1 MTAKTTIVVTAAF
14 NPEQMPAAQQY
25 MQRAIP
31 LLINGGGEVICRVKV
46 ERAVVGDS
54 KYNACLV
61 MNFPSADAVDTVF
74 NSDAYTAIIPLREA
88 GFKSMDIVI
97 ANAM

>member
-1 MTAKTTIVVTAAF
+1 MTTKTTIVVTAVF

-31 LLINGGGEVICRVKV
+31 LLVNGGGEVICRVKV
-46 ERAVVGDS
+46 ERAVIGDS

-61 MNFPSADAVDTVF
+61 MNFPSASAVEAVF
-74 NSDAYTAIIPLREA
+74 KGEAYAEIIPLREA

-97 ANAM
+97 ASSM